1 YIFGFGNRDGEAVA
15 QVHVQ
20 HDVQIGAAVAG
31 INDVIRADLEIALQ
45 LVECGDLAVTGG
57 GAHDGLDVPAV
68 AVAKLGAKN
77 VVERNNPFQGG
88 LDDLDGSSRE
98 HVKIE
103 TVAVNPLSQD
113 LIEQLNIL
121 LQADTLA
128 DLVQVLYQIL
138 AKGIDGYRF
147 DLDRKST
154 RLNSCHT

>member
-1 YIFGFGNRDGEAVA
+1 KCSALPADNLIEYGDQHGERDAAQDAAFGDLVYIFGFGNRDGEAVA

-77 VVERNNPFQGG
+77 VVERNHTLHGG
-88 LDDLDGSSRE
+88 QDHLVGSSRE
-98 HVKIE
+98 HVKVE
-103 TVAVNPLSQD
+103 KDDVTPLSKD
-113 LIEQLNIL
+113 LI
-121 LQADTLA
+121 
-128 DLVQVLYQIL
+128 
-138 AKGIDGYRF
+138 
-147 DLDRKST
+147 
-154 RLNSCHT
+154 